1 MDHLPSPSTNI
12 SSPIQCQILQC
23 VDKPSSSLPSRITFS
38 EDYLHASVGFG
49 HIDTMKKYIP
59 TLHQN
64 TITLDNMPAD
74 AVLDMGD
81 LATLRKR
88 ARFTSPVPRP

>member
-1 MDHLPSPSTNI
+1 
-12 SSPIQCQILQC
+12 
-23 VDKPSSSLPSRITFS
+23 
-38 EDYLHASVGFG
+38 
-49 HIDTMKKYIP
+49 MKKYIP